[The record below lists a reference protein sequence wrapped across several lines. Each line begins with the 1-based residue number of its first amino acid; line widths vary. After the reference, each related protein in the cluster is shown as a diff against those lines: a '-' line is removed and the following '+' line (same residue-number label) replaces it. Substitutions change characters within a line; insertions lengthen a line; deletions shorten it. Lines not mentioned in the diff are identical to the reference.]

1 MILVKKLY
9 PIHNTNQEDSNDSYV
24 FRYALLGASGCGK
37 TTVLSSIVGLK
48 KLDEGTISV
57 FGGIPGESSYGIP
70 GSRVG
75 YMPQVSL
82 LQNILLFSISIF
94 RGDLYSSQY

>member
-1 MILVKKLY
+1 M
-9 PIHNTNQEDSNDSYV
+9 
-24 FRYALLGASGCGK
+24 GASGCGK

-82 LQNILLFSISIF
+82 FQNIFYFSQFDFTNSFQKTILDVIQHSEA
-94 RGDLYSSQY
+94 

>member
-1 MILVKKLY
+1 M
-9 PIHNTNQEDSNDSYV
+9 
-24 FRYALLGASGCGK
+24 GASGCGK

-94 RGDLYSSQY
+94 RGDLLS